1 MGWADLG
8 IGWVSAQADG
18 KIGKSLSILK
28 SFYKW
33 KTCLNSNQNLKF

>member
-18 KIGKSLSILK
+18 KNREKP
-28 SFYKW
+28 FYFEIF
-33 KTCLNSNQNLKF
+33 L